1 MWRDKITFPSHG
13 AYLKFMCF
21 WSRGYGT
28 GWERFCFSMCTNN
41 FLNPV
46 NITTNS
52 EIYNSNMLN
61 MLLLHYLDI
70 CSFSVT

>member
-1 MWRDKITFPSHG
+1 M
-13 AYLKFMCF
+13 
-21 WSRGYGT
+21 
-28 GWERFCFSMCTNN
+28 
-41 FLNPV
+41 

-70 CSFSVT
+70 CSFSVTWEELHLTDRYKESLTENNDSNQFKLKNLELQIFTFSLYNLM